1 MINEVMQFTDVFWL
15 FFLEACVVFCVLVL
29 FIDFF
34 LSYGSFVR
42 FIFDF
47 AFIFVGNPKSM
58 RRFNECRK

>member
-1 MINEVMQFTDVFWL
+1 MINEVMRFTDVFWL

-42 FIFDF
+42 SNSDF
-47 AFIFVGNPKSM
+47 ALIFFRKSEKYAQVQ
-58 RRFNECRK
+58 RLL